1 MCTLLIPFNHF
12 AFSVSFYMLK
22 FCVLL
27 LMLNFVSLH
36 SSFMTVTLH
45 WILVPSHEFICAF
58 MMFVFC
64 AGMFVFCDHMFVF
77 CVCMFLYLYPDYLM
91 SVLCVSYVCI
101 IYHSYVFIC
110 VLFILCLYF
119 LLLYVYILWPYV
131 CILCPYAFNLYRVY
145 LMFVLCSYQILITPL
160 VSSNSSYVCI
170 WLSSLFCCLNSLSM
184 LCVAF
189 CISNFLFTVNT
200 FSILYHMYVKLSWAF
215 PVFSVIETCT
225 YTHTQTSRASYIPWY
240 VVL

>member
-1 MCTLLIPFNHF
+1 MYLYIQ
-12 AFSVSFYMLK
+12 
-22 FCVLL
+22 VLWLSPCIEFWFL
-27 LMLNFVSLH
+27 LMN
-36 SSFMTVTLH
+36 
-45 WILVPSHEFICAF
+45 
-58 MMFVFC
+58 
-64 AGMFVFCDHMFVF
+64 
-77 CVCMFLYLYPDYLM
+77 
-91 SVLCVSYVCI
+91 SYVP
-101 IYHSYVFIC
+101 
-110 VLFILCLYF
+110 LWCLYF
-119 LLLYVYILWPYV
+119 VLVCLYSVTICLYSVSVCFYTCILIISCLCYVYLMFVLYTTLMFLSVFCLSYV
-131 CILCPYAFNLYRVY
+131 CILCPYAFNLYRFY

-189 CISNFLFTVNT
+189 CISNFLFALNT

-225 YTHTQTSRASYIPWY
+225 YTHTSRAGYIPWY

>member
-1 MCTLLIPFNHF
+1 
-12 AFSVSFYMLK
+12 
-22 FCVLL
+22 
-27 LMLNFVSLH
+27 
-36 SSFMTVTLH
+36 
-45 WILVPSHEFICAF
+45 
-58 MMFVFC
+58 MFVLYTTL
-64 AGMFVFCDHMFVF
+64 MFLSVFCLSH
-77 CVCMFLYLYPDYLM
+77 
-91 SVLCVSYVCI
+91 VCI

-119 LLLYVYILWPYV
+119 LLLYV
-131 CILCPYAFNLYRVY
+131 CILCPYAFNLYRFY

-189 CISNFLFTVNT
+189 CISNFLFALNT

-225 YTHTQTSRASYIPWY
+225 YTHTHTSRAGYIPWY